1 MHTRSRSLIVTLA
14 GAVALMVWAPAIVRA
29 EIVKL
34 TNGRIMTVESARY
47 EGDYVVLLMRGG
59 GEIRTAK
66 SMVAELLPDEMPYA
80 RAVALEALAASPM
93 INAPRLRQEALAN
106 LVDQVAARVGIDAKL
121 AHAVIRAESNYNPMA
136 VSAKGAMGLMQLMPG
151 TAREQ
156 GLADPFDP
164 EGNLEAGM
172 RHLKDLLKRFDVSRA
187 VAAYNAGAS
196 AVVRYGGVPP
206 YRETQQYVQRVM
218 AHFRR

>member
-1 MHTRSRSLIVTLA
+1 MITLSRRLAVSLA
-14 GAVALMVWAPAIVRA
+14 AVAAAIVCAPATARA

-34 TNGRIMTVESARY
+34 ANGRIMTVESARY
-47 EGDYVVLLMRGG
+47 EGDMVVLLMRGG

-66 SMVAELLPDEMPYA
+66 SEVAELLPDEVPYA

-93 INAPRLRQEALAN
+93 SHAPRMAPEALAN

-121 AHAVIRAESNYNPMA
+121 VHAVIRAESNYDTRAISP
-136 VSAKGAMGLMQLMPG
+136 KGAMGLMQLMPVI
-151 TAREQ
+151 AREYR
-156 GLADPFDP
+156 LADPFDP

-172 RHLKDLLKRFDVSRA
+172 RHLRSLLKRFDVSRA

-196 AVVRYGGVPP
+196 AVTRYGGVPP

>member
-1 MHTRSRSLIVTLA
+1 MHTLSRRIVVSLTAALTLA
-14 GAVALMVWAPAIVRA
+14 VCAPAVARA

-34 TNGRIMTVESARY
+34 ANGRIMTVESARY
-47 EGDYVVLLMRGG
+47 EGDFVVLLMRGG

-66 SMVAELLPDEMPYA
+66 SQVAELLPDEVPFA
-80 RAVALEALAASPM
+80 RAVALEALAASPLVRS
-93 INAPRLRQEALAN
+93 PRLAPEAIAH

-121 AHAVIRAESNYNPMA
+121 AHAVIRAESNYDPKA
-136 VSAKGAMGLMQLMPG
+136 ISSKGAMGLMQLMPVV
-151 TAREQ
+151 AREYR
-156 GLADPFDP
+156 LADPFDP

-172 RHLKDLLKRFDVSRA
+172 RHLQSLLKRFDVSRA

-196 AVVRYGGVPP
+196 AVLRYGGVPP

-218 AHFRR
+218 SLFRR